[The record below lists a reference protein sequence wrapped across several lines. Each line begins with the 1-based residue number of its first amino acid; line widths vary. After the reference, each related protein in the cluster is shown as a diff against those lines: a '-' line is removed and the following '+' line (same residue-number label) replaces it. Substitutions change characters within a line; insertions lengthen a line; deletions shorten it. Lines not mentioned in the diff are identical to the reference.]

1 MANTIAL
8 LCHSRTA
15 YLPKVLSALAL
26 SEGLIDYDLC
36 IFIDGPRSHSE
47 TEAVENV
54 RKVIASYL
62 PFLRSK
68 SIALHQS
75 PFNMGVWESKI
86 RALKACYEAGADV
99 VLLLEDDVTIA
110 PDALIFVNEASAYVH
125 SLHDHLITVSLYS
138 HHLNKAK
145 KLTYTRAF
153 EYLAPD
159 LGIAS
164 RWGCRK
170 WPFPWGVALTRD
182 SFHKLI
188 DNGWNGNDQKMG
200 MILQSLNGYDI
211 YPILT
216 RSEHIGAFSSTN
228 QKNII
233 VEHHEIPPFKPV
245 ESFDISEDIHPDAA
259 CKTAAL
265 YQVNLESDQGIKDN
279 IIKLYYRDPAELKYV
294 VALYGPFY
302 HIIESRVGNNVSS
315 DNDKELKALMSRTEC
330 KNIVICL
337 GDKDLASSLARH
349 AKSICT
355 VRIVDPSSRFA

>member
-8 LCHSRTA
+8 LCHSRVA
-15 YLPKVLSALAL
+15 YLAKVLSALAL
-26 SEGLIDYDLC
+26 SDGLKYYDLC
-36 IFIDGPRSHSE
+36 IFIDGPRSP
-47 TEAVENV
+47 TEIKDVENV
-54 RKVIASYL
+54 RRVVESYL
-62 PFLRSK
+62 PFLHSK
-68 SIALHQS
+68 SLALHQS
-75 PFNMGVWESKI
+75 PCNMGVWKSKI
-86 RALKACYEAGADV
+86 FALNACYEAGADV

-110 PDALIFVNEASAYVH
+110 PDALIFVNEASEYVR
-125 SLHDHLITVSLYS
+125 LCNDHLITISLYS
-138 HHLNKAK
+138 HHLNKGK
-145 KLTYTRAF
+145 KLTYLKAF
-153 EYLAPD
+153 EYVATD
-159 LGIAS
+159 LGFAS
-164 RWGCRK
+164 KWGCRK
-170 WPFPWGVALTRD
+170 WPFPWGVALTRAT
-182 SFHKLI
+182 FKMLI

-216 RSEHIGAFSSTN
+216 RSEHIGTFSSTN
-228 QKNII
+228 QKDII
-233 VEHHEIPPFKPV
+233 IEHHEIPPFKPV

-279 IIKLYYRDPAELKYV
+279 IIKLYYRDPAELEYV

-315 DNDKELKALMSRTEC
+315 DNDKELKALMSRAEC